1 MADFRAYVA
10 SVGSPI
16 NEGDMLM
23 SDAATIA
30 REYFETFNKRDW
42 DGMRSLFHPDYT
54 YMGGDGVV
62 QKGADAAM
70 AINQGFANG
79 MSDARIKIERTQS
92 TGNIAVT
99 EFTGTGT
106 HDGDL
111 MGIAPTGK
119 KLSMPVCN
127 VIEVKD
133 GKILAEREY
142 MDMMHLMQQIGAVP
156 APATA

>member
-1 MADFRAYVA
+1 
-10 SVGSPI
+10 
-16 NEGDMLM
+16 M

-30 REYFETFNKRDW
+30 REYFESFNKRDW
-42 DGMRSLFHPDYT
+42 DGMRSLFHQEYT

-62 QKGADAAM
+62 QKGVDAIM
-70 AINQGFANG
+70 AINQGFATG
-79 MSDARIKIERTQS
+79 MSDAHIEIVRSQS
-92 TGNIAVT
+92 AGNIAVT

-111 MGIAPTGK
+111 MGIPASGK

-142 MDMMHLMQQIGAVP
+142 MDMMHLMQQIGAIP

>member
-1 MADFRAYVA
+1 
-10 SVGSPI
+10 
-16 NEGDMLM
+16 M
-23 SDAATIA
+23 SDAEKIA
-30 REYFETFNKRDW
+30 REYYESFNKRDW
-42 DGMRSLFHPDYT
+42 DRMRTMFHQDYT
-54 YMGGDGVV
+54 YTGGDGEVL
-62 QKGADAAM
+62 KGADAAM
-70 AINQGFANG
+70 QINQGFANG
-79 MSDARIKIERTQS
+79 MSDAHIKIERTQS
-92 TGNIAVT
+92 AGNIAVT

-111 MGIAPTGK
+111 MGIPPTGK

-142 MDMMHLMQQIGAVP
+142 MDMMHLMQQVGAVP

>member
-1 MADFRAYVA
+1 
-10 SVGSPI
+10 
-16 NEGDMLM
+16 M

-42 DGMRSLFHPDYT
+42 DRMRSLFHPDYT

-62 QKGADAAM
+62 QKGVDAIM
-70 AINQGFANG
+70 AINQGFATG
-79 MSDARIKIERTQS
+79 MSDAHIDIKSIHS
-92 TGNIAVT
+92 AGNTAVI

-111 MGIAPTGK
+111 MGIAASGK

-127 VIEVKD
+127 VIDVKD

-142 MDMMHLMQQIGAVP
+142 MDMMHLMQQIGAIP
-156 APATA
+156 AAATA

>member
-1 MADFRAYVA
+1 
-10 SVGSPI
+10 
-16 NEGDMLM
+16 M

-30 REYFETFNKRDW
+30 QEYFESFNKRDW
-42 DGMRSLFHPDYT
+42 DRMRTMFHQDYT
-54 YMGGDGVV
+54 YTGGDGVAL
-62 QKGADAAM
+62 KGADAAM
-70 AINQGFANG
+70 AINQGFATG
-79 MSDARIKIERTQS
+79 MSDAHIEIVRSQS
-92 TGNIAVT
+92 AGNIAVT
-99 EFTGTGT
+99 EFTGSGT

-111 MGIAPTGK
+111 MGIPASGK

>member
-1 MADFRAYVA
+1 
-10 SVGSPI
+10 
-16 NEGDMLM
+16 M

-30 REYFETFNKRDW
+30 QEYFESFNKRDW
-42 DGMRSLFHPDYT
+42 DRMRTMFHQDYT
-54 YMGGDGVV
+54 YTGGDGVAL
-62 QKGADAAM
+62 KGADAAM

-92 TGNIAVT
+92 AGNIAVT

-111 MGIAPTGK
+111 MGIPATGK
-119 KLSMPVCN
+119 RLSMPVCN